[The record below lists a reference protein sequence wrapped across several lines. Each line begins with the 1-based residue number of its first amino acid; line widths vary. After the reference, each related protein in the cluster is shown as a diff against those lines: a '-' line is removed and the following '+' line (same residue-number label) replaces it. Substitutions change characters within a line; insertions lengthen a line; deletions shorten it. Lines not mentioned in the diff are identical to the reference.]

1 MAALEIFYG
10 IITKKYLN
18 DTKLIKRQLE
28 YINVIKK
35 NQIQIQIHE
44 RLQFLSTNKEKKKK
58 KWLIKDKVRI
68 ENTEMRVMKNDN
80 MKW

>member
-35 NQIQIQIHE
+35 KKQIQIQIHE

-58 KWLIKDKVRI
+58 
-68 ENTEMRVMKNDN
+68 ND
-80 MKW
+80 

>member
-35 NQIQIQIHE
+35 KQIQIQIHE

-58 KWLIKDKVRI
+58 
-68 ENTEMRVMKNDN
+68 ND
-80 MKW
+80 